1 MEGSTSPKALRVA
14 AISGSLRRGSANT
27 GLIRA
32 GTYVHRS
39 SLLQLRLIDPFRFF
53 VSSHVWLL
61 WFWLNCSQG
70 DMRGVHPGD
79 GYWPRR
85 HPRPADAQHR
95 HGGWRRL
102 PAGRRGVP
110 GQCPRCRLLPLRLSR
125 VQLLHLRY
133 VLWCSWPHVN
143 SPVTEEDPLMYFH
156 LT

>member
-61 WFWLNCSQG
+61 
-70 DMRGVHPGD
+70 
-79 GYWPRR
+79 
-85 HPRPADAQHR
+85 
-95 HGGWRRL
+95 
-102 PAGRRGVP
+102 
-110 GQCPRCRLLPLRLSR
+110 
-125 VQLLHLRY
+125 
-133 VLWCSWPHVN
+133 
-143 SPVTEEDPLMYFH
+143 
-156 LT
+156 